1 MRGGW
6 GFEWG
11 PSNNG
16 GLNGAGGGRDLWGA
30 HAHLSAHLPP
40 PSPGG
45 LRHMLSRNY
54 CTLLRHAA
62 K

>member
-1 MRGGW
+1 M
-6 GFEWG
+6 
-11 PSNNG
+11 
-16 GLNGAGGGRDLWGA
+16 AGGMALAEGGTY
-30 HAHLSAHLPP
+30 AHLSAHLPP

-54 CTLLRHAA
+54 CTLLQHAA